1 MLSGK
6 KYDKYAW
13 YDKLLISMSK
23 KNARLQLQVNIFVL
37 NCVPTFFVLK
47 YVPSQHKYPLQTLR
61 FYEI

>member
-13 YDKLLISMSK
+13 DDKLLTNMSK
-23 KNARLQLQVNIFVL
+23 KNARLQVNIFVL
-37 NCVPTFFVLK
+37 NCVATFFVLK

-61 FYEI
+61 LYEI